1 MVNIKSGKTTD
12 SLLSKLL
19 QDKLRPRLKEAVNN
33 LNQQDFSSPPF
44 AALVDITTKCNLG
57 CPWCIDKYSISDEKI
72 PTERMVKLL
81 DEFKALGILSIVYF
95 GGGEPLVHDGAGL
108 IFEKTQDLGIDY
120 AINTNGILLHK
131 VIPIISDSCNWI
143 RVSWDAGNSEVYRNI
158 HRNRDFFDQV
168 VENTKNLAKCARGT
182 VGVSFVVMESNI
194 ADISRATKIAKDIG
208 CDFIQFKPQ
217 YTPLK
222 SNKRI
227 IDYYEGD
234 LSVIITN
241 ELLKA
246 KGNEDDS
253 FAVLITNSLNATI
266 NKQPLDQNR
275 SYNYCAAQQF
285 VSLINP
291 NGVYVC
297 PNWRGVQEKSVGNIM
312 NDSLANIWKSDRRK
326 EVIKQLDPS
335 KECGLNCLRHNANV
349 LINGLLTAKNMGLDL
364 LSYIKETPGEDI
376 SDRYFL

>member
-12 SLLSKLL
+12 SLLNKLL
-19 QDKLRPRLKEAVNN
+19 QDELRPRLKEVINK
-33 LNQQDFSSPPF
+33 LNKQDFSSPPF

-57 CPWCIDKYSISDEKI
+57 CPWCIDKYAISNEEI
-72 PTERMVKLL
+72 PTERMLKLL
-81 DEFKALGILSIVYF
+81 EEFKGLGVLSIVYF
-95 GGGEPLVHDGAGL
+95 GGGEPLVHNGAGL
-108 IFEKTQDLGIDY
+108 IFEKTQKLGIDY

-131 VIPIISDSCNWI
+131 VIPIISDSCSWI
-143 RVSWDAGNSEVYRNI
+143 RVSWDAGDSEVYREI
-158 HRNRDFFDQV
+158 HHNKDFFNQV
-168 VENTKNLAKCARGT
+168 VENTKNLAKYARGT

-227 IDYYEGD
+227 IDYYGGD
-234 LSVIITN
+234 LPIMITD
-241 ELLKA
+241 ELSKA
-246 KGNEDDS
+246 KGNEDNC
-253 FAVLITNSLNATI
+253 FAVLITNSLNAII

-275 SYNYCAAQQF
+275 NYNYCAAQQF

-297 PNWRGVQEKSVGNIM
+297 PNWRGAQEKSVGNIM
-312 NDSLANIWKSDRRK
+312 NDSLVNIWKSDRRK
-326 EVIKQLDPS
+326 EVVKQLDPLR
-335 KECGLNCLRHNANV
+335 ECNLNCLRHNTNV

-364 LSYIKETPGEDI
+364 LSYVKEMQGENI